1 VRVAL
6 KHPGPPRHEREIT
19 LGITF
24 PGYEAFAPGAQRLF
38 SFCCSVSERSNAKT
52 PRKEVTQLAIS
63 REKKETMTGDYV
75 AKLAQSQALI
85 LADYRGLTVA
95 ATTELRQRLRA
106 LGGSFHVVKNTLFRR
121 TLEEAGIPVSGDQF
135 TGPTALSF
143 CLGEVP
149 PVVKALMDFANENDA
164 LILKGALWGH
174 TFLDLEGTKALATLP
189 SRDVLLGQL
198 LGAVQGPM
206 VNLVSV
212 LNAPLRELVQVLA
225 ARGEQAEPAEEAAA

>member
-1 VRVAL
+1 
-6 KHPGPPRHEREIT
+6 
-19 LGITF
+19 
-24 PGYEAFAPGAQRLF
+24 
-38 SFCCSVSERSNAKT
+38 
-52 PRKEVTQLAIS
+52 
-63 REKKETMTGDYV
+63 MTSDYV
-75 AKLAQSQALI
+75 AKLAESQALI

-121 TLEEAGIPVSGDQF
+121 TLEEAGVPVPEGRF

-164 LILKGALWGH
+164 LIVKGALWGS

-189 SRDVLLGQL
+189 TRDVLLAQL

-206 VNLVSV
+206 TSLVSV

-225 ARGEQAEPAEEAAA
+225 ARGEQAGPAEEAAA